1 MDVKSLK
8 GIAIVSIEQGEKVGT
23 VDNILFNFDDKR
35 VIAFKMI
42 KPGLLRSG
50 GIVLKMEDVESIG
63 RDAVMIRNREKIRE
77 LKEERD
83 LQSRPDL
90 SALSALRVVTQDGTY
105 VGNLATAQFEPKTGL
120 LTHLEVTGGG
130 FIDKLR
136 RNKTIAI
143 DEVASIGTDVAVVP
157 NSYAPQGADPEPDNS
172 EDDSEPEPMELPE
185 RTGPEQTSKEKR
197 GEILQ

>member
-23 VDNILFNFDDKR
+23 VDNVLFNLEGKR
-35 VIAFKMI
+35 VVAFKMI

-50 GIVLKMEDVESIG
+50 GIVLLMEDVESIG
-63 RDAVMIRNREKIRE
+63 PDAVMIRNREKIRE
-77 LKEERD
+77 LKDERD

-90 SALSALRVVTQDGTY
+90 SALSALRVVSQDGTY

-120 LTHLEVTGGG
+120 LTQLEVSGGG
-130 FIDKLR
+130 FVDKLR
-136 RNKTIAI
+136 RNKIIEI
-143 DEVASIGTDVAVVP
+143 DDVVSMGTDVAVVP
-157 NSYAPQGADPEPDNS
+157 NSYASNAAGSDDESSADES
-172 EDDSEPEPMELPE
+172 ESEQVPKELPE
-185 RTGPEQTSKEKR
+185 NASKEKR